1 MQKVSLT
8 LLIGFVAFV
17 GYLAMSKV
25 LGGDFTNELEVWI
38 GGDKMLHLVLAFVLS
53 LLSMMSFSHRF
64 SWWKIL
70 AVLMAILTI
79 EETAQYFLPN
89 RYFGFDDL
97 VAGWSGLICGG
108 ILYTLTKI
116 LTRIRYE

>member
-1 MQKVSLT
+1 MQKIPLT
-8 LLIGFVAFV
+8 LLVGFVSFV
-17 GYLAMSKV
+17 GYLVISKV
-25 LGGDFTNELEVWI
+25 LGGDFTNQLEVWV
-38 GGDKMLHLVLAFVLS
+38 GGDKVLHLGLAFILS
-53 LLSMMSFSHRF
+53 LLSMMSFSHKF

-70 AVLMAILTI
+70 AVLMTILAI

-108 ILYTLTKI
+108 ILYKLTKLI
-116 LTRIRYE
+116 KTLKKR